1 MHELGFAEQI
11 LNCVVG
17 EARRHGARRALRVKL
32 QMGKYSG
39 LEKASLSFCLEAIS
53 AGTLMEG
60 AEIEIEETAAEWFC
74 ANCGRFTLDEHAEP
88 ICPVCGGKA
97 ALTEGMEL
105 YVKEI
110 ELDDDEN

>member
-11 LNCVVG
+11 LNCVEE
-17 EARRHGARRALRVKL
+17 EARRHGARKALRVKL
-32 QMGKYSG
+32 RMGKYSG
-39 LEKASLSFCLEAIS
+39 LEKASLFFCLEAIS

-74 ANCGRFTLDEHAEP
+74 ANCGRYSSDGYAEP
-88 ICPVCGGKA
+88 ICPACGGKA
-97 ALTEGMEL
+97 VLTEGMEL

-110 ELDDDEN
+110 ELDDDEG